1 MSVTRDTKRTRPAS
15 DRTPSSGPTDAA
27 EAVIS
32 APSVEPTSL
41 SHAEPSADEALPLT
55 DATDELERK
64 RAEANARADD
74 HRAKRDK
81 LNGEARGF
89 AEERAQIID
98 ELHGRSS
105 EAQDH
110 RHHRD
115 ELNEQVREA
124 KRLREE
130 WNGKLQVLADRVA
143 ELKRTRAPQRQGAV
157 PVWRLRKDLKELEFR
172 HMTTALTPDAE
183 KRLIEEMKR
192 LEAGIREQDEQFRA
206 DPEVDQAIAAL
217 AVAREEA
224 EKHHRAVGELAE
236 AAQSEHEQMVRLYES
251 VDDLRRQADVVQ
263 AKLIEVKAAA
273 DEAHRAHIAAI
284 EEVRDYEKMLYGA
297 RAGRAPSTWGEAEPP
312 KEEDFLARL
321 KKGEKVSTADLLELQ
336 KTGRG

>member
-1 MSVTRDTKRTRPAS
+1 M
-15 DRTPSSGPTDAA
+15 
-27 EAVIS
+27 
-32 APSVEPTSL
+32 
-41 SHAEPSADEALPLT
+41 T

-64 RAEANARADD
+64 RAEANARADE
-74 HRAKRDK
+74 HRTRRDR
-81 LNGEARGF
+81 LNTEARAH
-89 AEERAQIID
+89 AEERSRTID
-98 ELHGRSS
+98 ELHGRSAD
-105 EAQDH
+105 AQDH

-115 ELNEQVREA
+115 DLNEQVREA

-130 WNGKLQVLADRVA
+130 WNGKLQVLSDKVA
-143 ELKRTRAPQRQGAV
+143 ELKRTRAPRAQGAV

-192 LEAGIREQDEQFRA
+192 LEAAIREQDDQFRA
-206 DPEVDQAIAAL
+206 DPEVDQAIAEL
-217 AVAREEA
+217 AVARDEA
-224 EKHHRAVGELAE
+224 EKHHRAVGDLAE
-236 AAQSEHEQMVRLYES
+236 AAQSEHESMVKLYES
-251 VDDLRRQADVVQ
+251 VDELRRHADDVQ
-263 AKLIEVKAAA
+263 AKLIEVKTAA
-273 DEAHRAHIAAI
+273 DDAHRAHIAAI

-297 RAGRAPSTWGEAEPP
+297 RGGRAPASWADAEPP